1 MYNNA
6 INLCNTLLT
15 IYSNQYNNITNKEKE
30 DMDKKYD
37 PSILLITGCSS
48 SVKKKKDEEK
58 IESQPQ
64 ETNAEKVKLTRQE
77 ADDEDLSDMLTL
89 EGDEEEVKEGKWLK
103 TLTPENY

>member
-89 EGDEEEVKEGKWLK
+89 EGDEEEVKEGK
-103 TLTPENY
+103 